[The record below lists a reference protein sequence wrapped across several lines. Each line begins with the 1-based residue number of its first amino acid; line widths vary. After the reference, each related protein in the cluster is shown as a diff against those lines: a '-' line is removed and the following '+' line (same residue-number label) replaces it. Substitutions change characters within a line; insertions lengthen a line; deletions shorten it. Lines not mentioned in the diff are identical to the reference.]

1 MNTFDKPKQMP
12 KHLFLTV
19 FRFINSE
26 LDSESHHIMN
36 EILIFIRMTKWIH
49 SKNLNKCFHICLG
62 FSILIKYYLF
72 TSRSNS
78 SIGFPAGTIGRTI
91 SSTSIIVSIIAGF
104 PEALA
109 LLNASLNSCSEVA
122 LNPWI
127 P

>member
-1 MNTFDKPKQMP
+1 MNIFDKPKQMFS
-12 KHLFLTV
+12 HMFLTV

-26 LDSESHHIMN
+26 LDSESHYIM
-36 EILIFIRMTKWIH
+36 KWDPDFH
-49 SKNLNKCFHICLG
+49 QDDKMNDLNKCFHICLG
-62 FSILIKYYLF
+62 LSILIKYYLF